1 MKSTMIKTALREIRE
16 SLGRYMAILA
26 IVALGVGFFVGLTV
40 TKPVMVEAG
49 EEYLEENKLYDLRLI
64 STIGF
69 GEEEVEKVNA
79 LDGVEVAEGE
89 IYTDFLAMDESGEE
103 SVLRAHSMLWK
114 QNQAVVTAG
123 RKPVAA
129 NECMVDSL
137 AYGKDAI
144 GSTIKV
150 SENDD
155 EDTAD
160 LLAYTEYTIVGLCN
174 SSYYINY
181 ERGTT
186 SLGNGRLKGFIYIPE
201 AGFNADY
208 YTDIYVRLDE
218 RYPLYSEEY
227 DAAID
232 EALNWAEPYCEQLAQ
247 ERYETMKED
256 AEWQIEDGQREL
268 DEKTADAQQQ
278 LEDGRQELLDAE
290 EEIADAEAEI
300 ADGWSQIADGKAE
313 IEENRADLD
322 STLTE
327 LEDGMTQIEDG
338 LAELDDR
345 KTEASDLEGDEKE
358 QVEGGLN
365 LAEAQVMGKK
375 AQAEA
380 GLAQANMGEKQLQA
394 AQEELAR
401 QEENLR
407 KAEEDLVDAKAEVAD
422 GWEEY
427 EENKRLLEEETADA
441 EAELADARQELAD
454 LEKPDTYVLTRDEN
468 IGYACYESD
477 SSIIE
482 GIAGVFPVFFFLVAA
497 LVCMTT
503 MARMVEEQ
511 RTQIGVLKALGYG
524 KGSIVGKYLF
534 YSGSAALIGCI
545 TGFLVGS
552 YVFPQVIWTAYGIMY
567 RLGDI
572 EVMLDWRLALISLVV
587 SLLCSMG
594 TTAATCRYE
603 LTEMAAQLMRPKA
616 PKAGKRIVL
625 EKIPFLWNRMS
636 FLVKVSMRNIFR
648 YKQRFFMMVFGIG
661 GCTALLVTGFGVKDS
676 ISSII
681 DSQYGEIQINDLN
694 VVFSEPYYEMDSS
707 EFEAV
712 METYAQE
719 YMIAFEE
726 SIDLYYGE
734 ETRSVNL
741 VIPEKPEEIGAY
753 LNLHTPDGEAIAYP
767 GTGEAVLTKKL
778 AEKSGVS
785 VGDEVSLRDE
795 DGNSLT
801 VRVSGI
807 SENFIYNYVYLSPE
821 TWTAQIGQEPEYR
834 SAYLNVQEGQDVYE
848 VSAAV
853 MNCKGVSSVT
863 AYEDMRVRFGSMME
877 SLNYVVLLIIICA
890 GSLAFIVL
898 YNLTNINITERLRE
912 IATIKVLGFYRNET
926 ASYVFRENLMLTGV
940 GTLVGLVMGKYLH
953 EFVMYKV
960 DIDMIAFDVH
970 IAPLSIL
977 YSILLTFV
985 FAAVVCW
992 VMNRKLDAI
1001 NMAESMKS
1009 IE

>member
-1 MKSTMIKTALREIRE
+1 M
-16 SLGRYMAILA
+16 
-26 IVALGVGFFVGLTV
+26 
-40 TKPVMVEAG
+40 
-49 EEYLEENKLYDLRLI
+49 
-64 STIGF
+64 
-69 GEEEVEKVNA
+69 
-79 LDGVEVAEGE
+79 
-89 IYTDFLAMDESGEE
+89 
-103 SVLRAHSMLWK
+103 
-114 QNQAVVTAG
+114 
-123 RKPVAA
+123 
-129 NECMVDSL
+129 
-137 AYGKDAI
+137 
-144 GSTIKV
+144 
-150 SENDD
+150 
-155 EDTAD
+155 
-160 LLAYTEYTIVGLCN
+160 LAYTEYTIVGLCN

-524 KGSIVGKYLF
+524 KGSIMGKYLF

-603 LTEMAAQLMRPKA
+603 LTEKAAQLMRPKA

-707 EFEAV
+707 EFEAA

-719 YMIAFEE
+719 YTIAFEE
-726 SIDLYYGE
+726 STDLYYGE

-741 VIPEKPEEIGAY
+741 VIPEKPEEIGDY

-778 AEKSGVS
+778 AEKCGVS

-821 TWTAQIGQEPEYR
+821 TWTEQIGQQPEYK
-834 SAYLNVQEGQDVYE
+834 SAYLNVREGQDVYE
-848 VSAAV
+848 ASAAV

-898 YNLTNINITERLRE
+898 YNLTNINITERLRK

>member
-89 IYTDFLAMDESGEE
+89 IYTDFLAVDESGEE

-150 SENDD
+150 SENND

-186 SLGNGRLKGFIYIPE
+186 SLGSGRLKGFIYIPE

-300 ADGWSQIADGKAE
+300 ADGWSKIADGKAE

-661 GCTALLVTGFGVKDS
+661 GCTALLVTGFGIKDS

-707 EFEAV
+707 EFEAA

-719 YMIAFEE
+719 YTIAFEE
-726 SIDLYYGE
+726 STDLYYGE

>member
-26 IVALGVGFFVGLTV
+26 IVELGVGFFVGLTV

-89 IYTDFLAMDESGEE
+89 IYTDFLAVDESGEE

-150 SENDD
+150 SENND

-338 LAELDDR
+338 LEELDDR

-992 VMNRKLDAI
+992 VMNQKLDAI

>member
-89 IYTDFLAMDESGEE
+89 IYTDFLAVDESGEE

-150 SENDD
+150 SENND

-174 SSYYINY
+174 SCYYINY

-186 SLGNGRLKGFIYIPE
+186 SLGNGRLKGFIYIPK

-407 KAEEDLVDAKAEVAD
+407 KAKEDLVDAKAEVAD

-661 GCTALLVTGFGVKDS
+661 GCTALLVTGFGIKDS

-707 EFEAV
+707 EFEAA

>member
-150 SENDD
+150 SENND

-603 LTEMAAQLMRPKA
+603 LTEKAAQLMRPKA

-741 VIPEKPEEIGAY
+741 VIPEKPKEIGAY